1 MYSRQEASQLRQ
13 RFWTAFGLYMQPI
26 LSSEGERVNW
36 VNYKTGEKH
45 ISFKMSAEAKKAYI
59 SIELSHSDPDI
70 QQLYFEQ
77 FKAVEKFLVAE
88 TGEDWQWDLHTHDDN
103 GKIVS
108 RISKELAPVN
118 IFKQEDWPTL
128 ISFFKPRIIALD
140 TFWNNVKYSFEAMR

>member
-26 LSSEGERVNW
+26 LSSEGEKINW
-36 VNYKTGEKH
+36 INYKTGEKGIH
-45 ISFKMSAEAKKAYI
+45 FKMSADAKQAI
-59 SIELSHSDPDI
+59 VSIELSHTDPDI

-88 TGEDWQWDLHTHDDN
+88 LREAWQWELHTNDDM
-103 GKIVS
+103 GKQIS
-108 RISKELAPVN
+108 RIYTLLSPVN
-118 IFKQEDWPTL
+118 IFKQEDWPAL

-140 TFWNNVKYSFEAMR
+140 AFWNNVKYSFEALH